1 MFHAASPAGLKL
13 PAAEPISAQCRIEFF
28 MSRPYNKLPQTHV
41 PELEPEIERALL
53 RAYIDSA
60 NEGIFVVCDE
70 MKFHVANPLLVEW
83 LGVDEAELTA
93 HGQRLPITDFFG
105 VNESAAAFRQHFQSV
120 LNGGTT
126 RFEIDIHPPRGE
138 PRWVE
143 ISMNRVQLEHG
154 ELVIGILH
162 DITERRMLHTALQHH
177 ASHDDLTGLV
187 NRREFQL
194 RLHALVDALQT
205 TPGPHALIYVDL
217 DQFKVVNDT
226 CGHLAGDELLCQL
239 GDRLK
244 RLTQPRDVIARLGG
258 DEFGLLLRDQSIEDA
273 MQVAESLCKSV
284 ADFRF
289 IWGQRSFEVTASV
302 GLTAINRDTISAE
315 DALSAADAACY
326 VAKDQGRNRV
336 QLYFGGAACTGKRQE
351 MEWVSRL
358 QSALDENRFQIWQQ
372 HILNLD
378 VDTTASNHFEVL
390 LRLVGEDGSIIAPGR
405 FFPAAERYGLMP
417 AIDRWV
423 IQHLLLEGQG
433 SHLLSEMG
441 RKSATHCAINLSG
454 ASLNDDKFLGFL
466 EDSLRRTALVGNQ
479 LCFEITETVAVNNFG
494 RMREVMHTLKQFGC
508 QFALDDFGS
517 GMSSFNYLKNLP
529 VDYLKIDGS
538 MVRNIVE
545 DAADLAMVEAINRVG
560 GVLGLKTIAEFV
572 ETEATLQ
579 RLRDIGVD
587 YAQGFAI
594 HRPEPLEAA

>member
-1 MFHAASPAGLKL
+1 MNP
-13 PAAEPISAQCRIEFF
+13 
-28 MSRPYNKLPQTHV
+28 PQENPPQAHV

-70 MKFHVANPLLVEW
+70 MKFHVANPLLVKW
-83 LGVDEAELTA
+83 LGVGEAELTA
-93 HGQRLPITDFFG
+93 HGRRLPITEFLG
-105 VNESAAAFRQHFQSV
+105 LAAPESEFQQHFQHV
-120 LNGGTT
+120 LNGGTA
-126 RFEIDIHPPRGE
+126 RFEVDIKPPHGE

-143 ISMNRVQLEHG
+143 ISMNRVQLEFG

-162 DITERRMLHTALQHH
+162 DITERKMLHTALQHH

-205 TPGPHALIYVDL
+205 TPGPHALVYVDL

-239 GDRLK
+239 GARLK
-244 RLTQPRDVIARLGG
+244 QQIHPRDVIARLGG
-258 DEFGLLLRDQSIEDA
+258 DEFGLLLHDRSIEDA
-273 MQVAESLCKSV
+273 MLVAKSLCDSVAE
-284 ADFRF
+284 FRF
-289 IWGQRSFEVTASV
+289 VWGQRSFEVTASV
-302 GLTAINRDTISAE
+302 GLSAINSDTVSAE
-315 DALSAADAACY
+315 EALSAADAACY

-336 QLYFGGAACTGKRQE
+336 QLYFGGTACTGKRQE

-358 QSALDENRFQIWQQ
+358 QKALEENRFQIWQQ
-372 HILNLD
+372 HILDLND
-378 VDTTASNHFEVL
+378 DTTARADHFEVL
-390 LRLVGEDGSIIAPGR
+390 LRLIDEDGSIIAPGQ

-423 IQHLLLEGQG
+423 IQHLLREGRCGRLQ
-433 SHLLSEMG
+433 SELG

-454 ASLNDDKFLGFL
+454 ASLNDDKFLAFL
-466 EDSLRRTALVGNQ
+466 EDTLRCTTLAGNQ

-494 RMREVMHTLKQFGC
+494 RIREVMQTLKQFGC

-517 GMSSFNYLKNLP
+517 GMSSFSYLKNLP

-538 MVRNIVE
+538 LVRNIVE
-545 DAADLAMVEAINRVG
+545 DAADYAMVEAINRVG

-587 YAQGFAI
+587 YAQGYAI
-594 HRPEPLEAA
+594 HRPEPLPQR